1 MLKSHRISANRA
13 GSNSKRSL
21 GPSCDMQHGSRHLCH
36 FGCSSI
42 LPPDLTAKMTALANI
57 KQSGSPIPNKLINST
72 VIAFVSVTISKKE
85 IECDPAKYWRCKHQA
100 SSPPEGS
107 LTYSVKFGMRS
118 YKAIAF
124 PKILY

>member
-1 MLKSHRISANRA
+1 
-13 GSNSKRSL
+13 
-21 GPSCDMQHGSRHLCH
+21 
-36 FGCSSI
+36 
-42 LPPDLTAKMTALANI
+42 MTALVNI

-85 IECDPAKYWRCKHQA
+85 IEYDPAKYWRRKHQA

-107 LTYSVKFGMRS
+107 CTYSVKFGMS